1 MSRNRKTVK
10 SKSGLSRAK
19 KVAIYIRVST
29 MYQVDKDSLPMQ
41 RKDLIAYAEL
51 ILGINEYEIF
61 EDAGYSGKNTDRPAF
76 QDMMYRIRN
85 GEFSH
90 VLVWKIDR
98 ISRNLLDF
106 AEMYEE
112 LQELRVV
119 FVSKNEQFDTSTAI
133 GEAML
138 KIILV
143 FAELERNMTSER
155 VTAAMISRA
164 SNGQWNGGRIPFGY
178 SYDPESGEFSVRE
191 DEAQICQIL
200 KEDYLENKSLTHTS
214 RLLNERGYK
223 TRAGVEWSPTAVWII
238 ASSPFYAGI
247 YRYNRYKGTDHRT
260 ENPED
265 EWVMVPNHHP
275 AIFTVEE
282 YEVMA
287 SMLKDNSR
295 SFSNYT
301 DRQHTSSK
309 VHLFS
314 GIAYCGKCGN
324 KMVSTPGKLSVD
336 GYRPSNYSCP
346 KRRKTKE
353 CNNQTIND
361 SVLGEFVINYILNML
376 NAKKEFSGINSP
388 GELEKRLI
396 FGSTFSG
403 VEHIEE
409 NGLHEFYNLLARY
422 GSDNSYSFS
431 IRRPRKKKAAV
442 SPEVEQLRKEKERQ
456 ERAMQRL
463 QDLYLYSESAM
474 SEKDFIIRKSEISK
488 RLGDVSAKLGLV
500 SRGTE
505 SSLSDEDFIKQA
517 SHLLISRQL
526 AERKYIYFK
535 EFAKSVSPEILKTYL
550 DTILDS
556 VTLTD
561 GHVESIIFRNGLTHK
576 FIYRQ

>member
-29 MYQVDKDSLPMQ
+29 MHQIDKDSLPMQ

-51 ILGINEYEIF
+51 ILGISEYEIF

-178 SYDPESGEFSVRE
+178 DYDPESGEFSIRE
-191 DEAQICQIL
+191 DEAQVCRIL
-200 KEDYLENKSLTHTS
+200 KDDYMENKSLTHTS
-214 RLLNERGYK
+214 RLLNERGYR

-295 SFSNYT
+295 NFSN
-301 DRQHTSSK
+301 
-309 VHLFS
+309 
-314 GIAYCGKCGN
+314 
-324 KMVSTPGKLSVD
+324 
-336 GYRPSNYSCP
+336 
-346 KRRKTKE
+346 
-353 CNNQTIND
+353 
-361 SVLGEFVINYILNML
+361 
-376 NAKKEFSGINSP
+376 
-388 GELEKRLI
+388 
-396 FGSTFSG
+396 
-403 VEHIEE
+403 
-409 NGLHEFYNLLARY
+409 
-422 GSDNSYSFS
+422 
-431 IRRPRKKKAAV
+431 
-442 SPEVEQLRKEKERQ
+442 
-456 ERAMQRL
+456 
-463 QDLYLYSESAM
+463 
-474 SEKDFIIRKSEISK
+474 
-488 RLGDVSAKLGLV
+488 
-500 SRGTE
+500 
-505 SSLSDEDFIKQA
+505 
-517 SHLLISRQL
+517 
-526 AERKYIYFK
+526 
-535 EFAKSVSPEILKTYL
+535 
-550 DTILDS
+550 
-556 VTLTD
+556 
-561 GHVESIIFRNGLTHK
+561 
-576 FIYRQ
+576 

>member
-1 MSRNRKTVK
+1 MSRNRKAAK
-10 SKSGLSRAK
+10 PKSGLSRAQ

-29 MYQVDKDSLPMQ
+29 MHQIDKDSLPMQ

-51 ILGINEYEIF
+51 ILGIKDYEIF

-85 GEFSH
+85 GEFTH

-178 SYDPESGEFSVRE
+178 DYDPESGQFSIRE

-200 KEDYLENKSLTHTS
+200 KDDYMENKSLTHTS

-223 TRAGVEWSPTAVWII
+223 TRAGIEWSPTAVWII

-247 YRYNRYKGTDHRT
+247 YRYNRYKGTDRRI

-265 EWVMVPNHHP
+265 EWVMIPDHHP
-275 AIFTVEE
+275 AIFTMEE
-282 YEVMA
+282 YEIM
-287 SMLKDNSR
+287 SNMLKDNSR
-295 SFSNYT
+295 SFSNYS
-301 DRQHTSSK
+301 DRQHNASR

-324 KMVSTPGKLSVD
+324 KMVSTPGKLHVD

-346 KRRKTKE
+346 KRRNTK
-353 CNNQTIND
+353 CCDNQTIND

-376 NAKKEFSGINSP
+376 NAKKEFSKIGTP
-388 GELEKRLI
+388 EELEKRLL
-396 FGSTFSG
+396 FGSTFACI
-403 VEHIEE
+403 EHIEE

-422 GSDNSYSFS
+422 GSDSSYSFS

-442 SPEVEQLRKEKERQ
+442 APEVEQLRKEKERQ

-463 QDLYLYSESAM
+463 QELYLYSDSAM
-474 SEKDFIIRKSEISK
+474 SEKDFIIRKAEISK
-488 RLGDVSAKLGLV
+488 RLEDVSAKLGLV
-500 SRGTE
+500 SRGSE
-505 SSLSDEDFIKQA
+505 SSLSDEDFIRQA

-526 AERKYIYFK
+526 SERKYIYFK

-556 VTLTD
+556 VAVAD
-561 GHVESIIFRNGLTHK
+561 GRIESIVFRNGLTHK